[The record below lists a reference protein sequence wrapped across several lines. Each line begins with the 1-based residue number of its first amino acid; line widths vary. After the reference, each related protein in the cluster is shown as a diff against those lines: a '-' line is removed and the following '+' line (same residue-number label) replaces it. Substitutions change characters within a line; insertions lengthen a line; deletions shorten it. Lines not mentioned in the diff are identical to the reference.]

1 MSARLLPN
9 LRSIPRK
16 LLQCGSGIATVEFAA
31 ALPFVLSTFMVATEI
46 TNYTITKMRVSQI
59 ALQVADNGSRIGT
72 DSLLTDPQIT
82 ESDINDLLTGAG
94 AQGTNLDLYTHGR
107 VIISSLE
114 AIANPNTTNQFK
126 IRWQRCRGVK
136 NTTSGYGVQGD
147 TNLAGMGPA
156 GRQVT
161 TPDDAGVIY
170 VQVVYDYQPLF
181 TSVVLPNTTFNEVA
195 AMTVRDK
202 RDYNG
207 PSSGTNANIGIYESS
222 GVTASTCNLFTAT

>member
-1 MSARLLPN
+1 MRRLL
-9 LRSIPRK
+9 RD
-16 LLQCGSGIATVEFAA
+16 GSGIAAVEFAA
-31 ALPFVLSTFMVATEI
+31 ALPFMLGVFMAATEI

-82 ESDINDLLTGAG
+82 EADINDLLTGAG
-94 AQGTNLDLYTHGR
+94 AQAANLDLYTHGR

-114 AIANPNTTNQFK
+114 PVANPNTTNRFK

-136 NTTSGYGVQGD
+136 AATSSHGVQGD
-147 TNLAGMGPA
+147 TNLTGMGPTD
-156 GRQVT
+156 RTVT

-170 VQVVYDYQPLF
+170 VQVIYDYQPLF

-207 PSSGTNANIGIYESS
+207 PTSGTNANIGIYTVS
-222 GVTASTCNLFTAT
+222 GVTASTCNLFTAS